1 MKDAVHVLFKLAID
15 LNDFYCI
22 TIYENEIWLQGL
34 QSEKTIVTYP
44 DAMVNTNREVG
55 YLYKEWKIENIS
67 IQLILTPP
75 IL

>member
-1 MKDAVHVLFKLAID
+1 MKDAVQVLFNLNID
-15 LNDFYCI
+15 ANDFYCI
-22 TIYENEIWLQGL
+22 TIYQNEIWLQGL

-55 YLYKEWKIENIS
+55 YLYKEWKIGNIS